1 MGISDRI
8 ECFIT
13 ELLKEENENDWLE
26 LKRNELASFF
36 NCVPSQINYV
46 ISTRFSP
53 QHGFIVES
61 RRGGG
66 GYLRIKR
73 IANNNPLS
81 ETIASVGN
89 SLSFPDAEA
98 YVSYLMRTGV
108 LNSENAAIILNGIS
122 DNALTTAQPAKD
134 KLRAN
139 IFKNM
144 LSALQKG

>member
-98 YVSYLMRTGV
+98 YVSYLMRTRV

>member
-81 ETIASVGN
+81 ETIALVGN

-122 DNALTTAQPAKD
+122 DNALTTAQPEKD

>member
-26 LKRNELASFF
+26 LKRNELTSFF

-98 YVSYLMRTGV
+98 YVSYLMRTRV

>member
-81 ETIASVGN
+81 KTIASVGN

-122 DNALTTAQPAKD
+122 DNALTTAQPERD

>member
-98 YVSYLMRTGV
+98 YVSYLMRTRV

-122 DNALTTAQPAKD
+122 DNALTTAQPERD